1 MVYSFS
7 GKMDLPNDNNSS
19 RVAIKKEDKMG
30 VIQCPDCK
38 KEVSESAPRC
48 PHCGRVD
55 ITNQAKL
62 EKNVTTP
69 FGSPMFLSI
78 VFLLVWL
85 FFMMASCEG

>member
-1 MVYSFS
+1 MA
-7 GKMDLPNDNNSS
+7 LP
-19 RVAIKKEDKMG
+19 KEIIILTSLFHQEAKMG

-78 VFLLVWL
+78 IFALVWL
-85 FFMMASCEG
+85 FFMMASCNG